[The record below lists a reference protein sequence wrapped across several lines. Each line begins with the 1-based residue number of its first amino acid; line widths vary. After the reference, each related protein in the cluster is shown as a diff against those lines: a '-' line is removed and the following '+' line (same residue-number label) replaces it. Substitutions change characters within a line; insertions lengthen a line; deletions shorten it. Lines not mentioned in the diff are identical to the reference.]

1 MYEVIVSPAADSDL
15 DRIIR
20 YIAVE
25 LGRPPSAAT
34 LADKIDARLIE
45 LETMPDKFSFCKDTF
60 LRKLGYHRVT
70 AGGYLIIY
78 RIDEESKRVI
88 VVHYY
93 HTLQDYERDLLH
105 FISH

>member
-1 MYEVIVSPAADSDL
+1 
-15 DRIIR
+15 
-20 YIAVE
+20 
-25 LGRPPSAAT
+25 
-34 LADKIDARLIE
+34 
-45 LETMPDKFSFCKDTF
+45 MPDKFSFCKDIF

-105 FISH
+105 FVSR

>member
-1 MYEVIVSPAADSDL
+1 MYDVFVSAEADADL

-25 LGRPPSAAT
+25 LGNPSAAST
-34 LADKIDARLIE
+34 LADKICARLSA
-45 LETMPDKFSFCKDTF
+45 LETMPAKFSFCKDAI
-60 LRKLGYHRVT
+60 LRAQGYHRVQ
-70 AGGYLIIY
+70 AANYLILY
-78 RIDEESKRVI
+78 RIDEAAKRVF

-105 FISH
+105 FIGQ

>member
-1 MYEVIVSPAADSDL
+1 MYEVIVSPEADSDL
-15 DRIIR
+15 DRTIR

-25 LGRPPSAAT
+25 LCNPPAAAA

-45 LETMPDKFSFCKDTF
+45 LETMSDKFSFCKDTF

-105 FISH
+105 FVSR